1 MALDIFFP
9 EDIERICDALEQ
21 ASLYHDQDIRIG
33 WLAAMSAVRAAFGLP
48 QKTLTIS
55 SSVSIQ
61 PPDAWPKFDDWRK

>member
-48 QKTLTIS
+48 QKTAIPLWAES
-55 SSVSIQ
+55 KYLEVE
-61 PPDAWPKFDDWRK
+61 DVRR